1 MCLSTVY
8 IQSGDRRIKVMQDVA
23 QMESNQEGYL
33 LIGLLGDQKFVKG
46 RIKSVDFVD
55 DHTVV
60 LEKEEKRRKPM
71 IPQIKRILYTT
82 DLSDN
87 SAYAF
92 RYAINFAK
100 KHDAGIIILHVL
112 EPLSVTAK
120 ALTHSSSY

>member
-60 LEKEEKRRKPM
+60 LEKEGKGGNK
-71 IPQIKRILYTT
+71 
-82 DLSDN
+82 
-87 SAYAF
+87 
-92 RYAINFAK
+92 
-100 KHDAGIIILHVL
+100 
-112 EPLSVTAK
+112 
-120 ALTHSSSY
+120 